1 LAEGYGMKEERE
13 KIVLKLKNYFKEKS
27 AHYGIDLVFLYG
39 SWVSG
44 YPHSE
49 SDIDLAI
56 VFSPAIDQE
65 NIFPLITDIAYEV
78 GKGLSREVN
87 IIPIFEDFRKP
98 MLYYNAIVLG
108 EPLLIRDE
116 ARYRDLRMSAIVQME
131 DFSIFG
137 IPWQLEI
144 ARKKLRGNERN
155 LNF

>member
-1 LAEGYGMKEERE
+1 MKDERE
-13 KIVLKLKNYFKEKS
+13 EIVLKLKNFFKENA

-44 YPHSE
+44 NPHSE

-56 VFSPAIDQE
+56 VFSPTIEQE

-78 GKGLSREVN
+78 G
-87 IIPIFEDFRKP
+87 KP

-116 ARYRDLRMSAIVQME
+116 ARYLDLRMSAIAQME
-131 DFSIFG
+131 DFSVFG
-137 IPWQLEI
+137 VPWQLEI
-144 ARKKLRGNERN
+144 TERTMRK
-155 LNF
+155 

>member
-1 LAEGYGMKEERE
+1 MPLAEGYEMKEERE
-13 KIVLKLKNYFKEKS
+13 KIVLKLKNFFKEK
-27 AHYGIDLVFLYG
+27 ATHYGIDLVFLYG
-39 SWVSG
+39 SWAGG

-56 VFSPAIDQE
+56 VFYPTIQQE

-78 GKGLSREVN
+78 GNGLSREVN

-116 ARYRDLRMSAIVQME
+116 TRYLDLRMSAIAIVQME
-131 DFSIFG
+131 DFSVFG
-137 IPWQLEI
+137 VPWQLEI
-144 ARKKLRGNERN
+144 AERTMRK
-155 LNF
+155 

>member
-1 LAEGYGMKEERE
+1 MKEERE
-13 KIVLKLKNYFKEKS
+13 KIVLKLKNFFKEKA

-39 SWVSG
+39 SWAGG

-56 VFSPAIDQE
+56 VFYPTIEQE

-87 IIPIFEDFRKP
+87 IIPVFEDFRKP

-116 ARYRDLRMSAIVQME
+116 TRYLDLRMSAIVQME

-144 ARKKLRGNERN
+144 AERTMRK
-155 LNF
+155 